1 MKRNVSFYVNG
12 IMAGVLLAIGCAA
25 SMCADTKAFG
35 AFLFSLGLFA
45 IITFDFGLYTGK
57 AGYIAVKPP
66 SYIIEVILTF
76 IGNATGTA
84 IGGTLLHVTRFG
96 NSFAIKASEIIDI
109 KFSDNLLSVFALAI
123 FCGILM
129 FTAVDGNKR
138 CCEKGDYAGAL
149 FAVVVPVMVFILCSF
164 NHCVADMAYFFIS
177 GCSHVSD
184 APMYFLMAVTGNAV
198 GCMAIPFIKKLTV
211 KQSDNINITL

>member
-1 MKRNVSFYVNG
+1 MKRGLYMKRNVSVYING
-12 IMAGVLLAIGCAA
+12 IMAGVLLVIGCAA
-25 SMCADTKAFG
+25 SMCAESKALG

-57 AGYIAVKPP
+57 AGYMAVKPP
-66 SYIIEVILTF
+66 SYIAEVILTF
-76 IGNATGTA
+76 FGNATGTA

-109 KFSDNLLSVFALAI
+109 KFSDNPLSVFALAI

-129 FTAVDGNKR
+129 FAAVEGNRR
-138 CCEKGDYAGAL
+138 CREEKNYAGAL
-149 FAVVVPVMVFILCSF
+149 FSAVVPVMVFIVCGF

-177 GCSHVSD
+177 GCSHGYD
-184 APMYFLMAVTGNAV
+184 APLYFLMAVIGNAV
-198 GCMAIPFIKKLTV
+198 GCMAIPMMKRLAAK
-211 KQSDNINITL
+211 S